1 MLRVNAEKSA
11 VARPWTRKFLGY
23 AVTVIRGNAR
33 VRIAPEGLRRLM
45 ARAREILRRGR
56 GRALSDTIKELNPV
70 LRGWA
75 NYFRL
80 TANMRHLE
88 ELDGWLRRRLRCL
101 RWRQWQT
108 LHRRPRVEALRQ
120 VAPRSRPVLLE
131 YLAQRGHFLNPY

>member
-101 RWRQWQT
+101 RRRQWQT
-108 LHRRPRVEALRQ
+108 PTPSTKGRS
-120 VAPRSRPVLLE
+120 APASRAKVTACPAGVSGATWSL
-131 YLAQRGHFLNPY
+131 P

>member
-1 MLRVNAEKSA
+1 
-11 VARPWTRKFLGY
+11 
-23 AVTVIRGNAR
+23 
-33 VRIAPEGLRRLM
+33 M

-56 GRALSDTIKELNPV
+56 DRALSDTIKELNPV

-108 LHRRPRVEALRQ
+108 PTPSTKGRS
-120 VAPRSRPVLLE
+120 APASRAKVTACPAGVSGATWSL
-131 YLAQRGHFLNPY
+131 P